1 MVNNLVPP
9 TSESSNSISLHL
21 PSSSSVSNN
30 GHQTHPSINKED
42 SSNHG
47 INIKKHYRK
56 FNANHINARN
66 VPLNDK
72 FSHQGDHIKSPHN
85 HYHDT
90 MAGGALIVDLLSAF
104 GLLHNISVH
113 EPNVVL
119 RPGPH
124 SAAPAAVFAF
134 PTTLIPGTSP
144 RNVRLDLNDIENW
157 DSVSSRYRSRSASSE
172 VRDNRNAQ
180 NKLFN
185 FNH

>member
-9 TSESSNSISLHL
+9 TSESSSSISLHL

-30 GHQTHPSINKED
+30 GHQTHPSIHKED
-42 SSNHG
+42 FSNHG
-47 INIKKHYRK
+47 IKKHYKK

-134 PTTLIPGTSP
+134 PATLIPGTSP

-172 VRDNRNAQ
+172 VRDHINA
-180 NKLFN
+180 
-185 FNH
+185 